1 MKEIL
6 ISDDDIKQLHPIFR
20 GKGSKQMV
28 KLGRKISGID
38 VACRIYDQSKHLTG
52 VDFTTDLLDKL
63 YIKRTIINH
72 EVLDQFKDKPF
83 IVVANH
89 PNGHVDGIALIEA
102 VASKVDNFKIM
113 VNYILGL
120 IDTMD
125 DNFIKVNPYTESENK
140 HISLSG
146 IKESISHLKA
156 GHPMGFFPAGSVSR
170 LKIRDGR
177 FMIHDR
183 KWQPSIVRMIK
194 KSKVP
199 VIPVMIDF
207 RNSYG
212 FYSTRF
218 IHWSLQTLALCHEF
232 DNKKGKEMRIIFGN
246 PIMPEEIAKYKDTDE
261 LADFLRDKTYSLA
274 KKQ

>member
-6 ISDDDIKQLHPIFR
+6 ISDDVIKALHPIFR
-20 GKGSKQMV
+20 GKGSKQII
-28 KLGRKISGID
+28 KLGRKMSGID

-52 VDFTTDLLDKL
+52 VEFTTDLLDKL

-170 LKIRDGR
+170 LKIREGGV
-177 FMIHDR
+177 MIHDK
-183 KWQPSIVRMIK
+183 KWQPSVIRMIK
-194 KSKVP
+194 KAKVP

-232 DNKKGKEMRIIFGN
+232 DNKKGKEMKIIFGN
-246 PIMPEEIAKYKDTDE
+246 PIMPDEISKYKDTDD

-274 KKQ
+274 KK